1 MIASPPVPGRPG
13 EPRAVPG
20 RPGRPHA
27 FRRQLPVRV
36 RARLDAPLPQLEPE
50 VEAANARAALRSP
63 DVDLRRLT
71 RKDWREFLMAYCA
84 MFIALQVF
92 LA

>member
-1 MIASPPVPGRPG
+1 MPTSQVVPGRPG
-13 EPRAVPG
+13 Q
-20 RPGRPHA
+20 PHA

-36 RARLDAPLPQLEPE
+36 RARIDAPLPRLEPE
-50 VEAANARAALRSP
+50 VEAAIARKALRSP

-84 MFIALQVF
+84 MFLALQVF